1 MFMGSMT
8 FDLGEDVNDLRDS
21 VHRWAQE
28 KVKPLAGEIDK
39 SNEFPSHLWREMGD
53 LGLLGMTVPGEFGG
67 TEMSYL
73 AHTVAVHLSTGV

>member
-1 MFMGSMT
+1 MFMASMI

-39 SNEFPSHLWREMGD
+39 TN
-53 LGLLGMTVPGEFGG
+53 
-67 TEMSYL
+67 
-73 AHTVAVHLSTGV
+73 